1 MTQHAEQLLNQA
13 MQLSQS
19 EREVLAD
26 QLYLS
31 LEETGTADE
40 SIKTAWSSEIAR
52 RLGEVDA
59 GTVVLHSADEVH
71 ADVRMMMHGEQFAN
85 QISSGSEKRSAFYSA
100 MVFIKKCSRRTIFFL
115 KNFVLLS
122 AKYKKILKLGVSMS
136 KNAACIGSDDFH
148 TVSFT
153 SNAKTI
159 S

>member
-59 GTVVLHSADEVH
+59 GTVVLHSADDVH
-71 ADVRMMMHGEQFAN
+71 ADVRKMMHGE
-85 QISSGSEKRSAFYSA
+85 
-100 MVFIKKCSRRTIFFL
+100 
-115 KNFVLLS
+115 
-122 AKYKKILKLGVSMS
+122 
-136 KNAACIGSDDFH
+136 
-148 TVSFT
+148 
-153 SNAKTI
+153 
-159 S
+159 